1 MRVFNETVTSGI
13 INDHMEWK
21 GRWESIMMI
30 IISLYHD
37 DDDDR
42 QHHDGVDDS
51 HYSNEIY
58 ILSVFMTII

>member
-1 MRVFNETVTSGI
+1 
-13 INDHMEWK
+13 MEWK

>member
-1 MRVFNETVTSGI
+1 
-13 INDHMEWK
+13 MEWK

-37 DDDDR
+37 DDDD
-42 QHHDGVDDS
+42 DDRL
-51 HYSNEIY
+51 HGNEIY